1 VIRTPLG
8 ELGGKNRGVAQIIVN
23 SSLSGPFQ
31 ATILLVLKRLLILT
45 TFVCGTPA
53 FSQQDGPVVVV
64 RLAEQVSLIE
74 DVPLTGTVISPRV
87 AKLSTEVSG
96 IVETMEV
103 EIGEQVQAGDEILQI
118 NSELDA
124 LLLEAARAETEQAA
138 QELED
143 SKRRLAVAKSL
154 AQRRAVP
161 ANEIDLLAAEVRID
175 GAGLKRFQAV
185 QKRLAARLQ
194 RHKLIAPFGGII
206 SRKLVE
212 QGEWIQPGQTVVELV
227 ASTGL
232 RIDFQAPQ
240 SVYPKLDRS
249 TKVRIKLDALPG
261 QTFDGVIE
269 AIIAVADPST
279 RTFLIRTALNNSEV
293 KLAPGM
299 SANAV
304 LRLDTGAQGV
314 VVHRDA
320 LIRYPDGRVTVWVVK
335 QEGRRGL
342 VSERRVQ
349 TGSSFNGKVAITSGL
364 SPDTLVVV
372 QGNEALRD
380 NQSVIIKHA
389 E

>member
-1 VIRTPLG
+1 M
-8 ELGGKNRGVAQIIVN
+8 
-23 SSLSGPFQ
+23 
-31 ATILLVLKRLLILT
+31 
-45 TFVCGTPA
+45 
-53 FSQQDGPVVVV
+53 V

-87 AKLSTEVSG
+87 AKISTEVSG
-96 IVETMEV
+96 IIETMEV

-143 SKRRLAVAKSL
+143 SKRRLVVAKSL

-185 QKRLAARLQ
+185 EKRLAARLQ

-227 ASTGL
+227 ASAGL

-240 SVYPKLDRS
+240 SVYPKLEQS

-279 RTFLIRTALNNSEV
+279 RTFLIRTALNNPDV

>member
-1 VIRTPLG
+1 M
-8 ELGGKNRGVAQIIVN
+8 
-23 SSLSGPFQ
+23 
-31 ATILLVLKRLLILT
+31 
-45 TFVCGTPA
+45 
-53 FSQQDGPVVVV
+53 VVV

-74 DVPLTGTVISPRV
+74 DVPLTGTVISPRI

-96 IVETMEV
+96 IIETMEV
-103 EIGEQVQAGDEILQI
+103 EIGDHVRGGDEILQI
-118 NSELDA
+118 NLELDA

-143 SKRRLAVAKSL
+143 SERRLGVAKSL

-161 ANEIDLLAAEVRID
+161 ANEIDSLAAEVRID
-175 GAGLKRFQAV
+175 GAGLKRLQAI

-194 RHKLIAPFGGII
+194 RHKLVAPFGGII

-240 SVYPKLDRS
+240 SVYPKLDPS

-261 QTFDGVIE
+261 QNFDGVIE
-269 AIIAVADPST
+269 TIIPVADPST
-279 RTFLIRTALNNSEV
+279 RTFLIRAALNNSEV

-314 VVHRDA
+314 VVDRDA
-320 LIRYPDGRVTVWVVK
+320 LIRYPDGRVTVWVVN
-335 QEGRRGL
+335 QEGGRGL
-342 VSERRVQ
+342 VTERRVH
-349 TGSSFNGKVAITSGL
+349 TGSSYNGKVAITSGL
-364 SPDTLVVV
+364 SPDTIVVV

-380 NQSVIIKHA
+380 NQSVIIKHV